1 MKKLAKAILVSSLA
15 LMVGGAFAN
24 EWSPIGIEWGFGCL
38 PQENTNIYGMR
49 LGLMCGNHTVRG
61 VGISVADVSDLFSSG
76 RTSVTGVNI
85 ALAGSTIST
94 EHFAF
99 LVGGSGNDVRV
110 KSGAIVQICGLGC
123 MVNDGFA
130 VSIAPVLTSHA
141 GTTGGQIGGGNFSEL
156 GGGGLQIGVFNYAR
170 RGWSGLQIG
179 LVNYIEGSWILPLVN
194 WRF

>member
-1 MKKLAKAILVSSLA
+1 MKKMTKAILASFLA
-15 LMVGGAFAN
+15 LMAGGAFAD
-24 EWSPIGIEWGFGCL
+24 EWSPIGLEWGFGWL
-38 PQENTNIYGMR
+38 PKENTNVYGLR
-49 LGLMCGNHTVRG
+49 LGLMRGNHTVRG

-99 LVGGSGNDVRV
+99 LVGGAGDNVQV
-110 KSGAIVQICGLGC
+110 KSGGIVQICGLGC
-123 MVNDGFA
+123 SATDGFA
-130 VSIAPVLTSHA
+130 VSIASVVTLHE
-141 GTTGGQIGGGNFSEL
+141 GTTGGQIGAANFSER
-156 GGGGLQIGVFNYAR
+156 GGGGLQIGVCNYAR
-170 RGWSGLQIG
+170 GDWSGLQIG